1 MNRPKNS
8 LNTVVKIMQAMVT
21 ALEKE
26 NGQQTQPSVEIIK
39 KLMRRGYDPEDI
51 DTAMRWLTM
60 ISSATGTGN
69 EPTTTA
75 AVPPT
80 LRDTSHRHLH
90 ASEAIR
96 LTPEAQRLLIT
107 MLEKGAVSPQ
117 HLERT
122 LQYLWQ
128 NDLREVNPLRLEM
141 ILDLVDPNPQPA
153 PSGSFYY
160 LSRDVPP
167 PAYIN

>member
-1 MNRPKNS
+1 MNKPKNA

-26 NGQQTQPSVEIIK
+26 NGQTQPSVEIIK
-39 KLMRRGYDPEDI
+39 KLMRRGYNPEDI

-60 ISSATGTGN
+60 INSATGTGA
-69 EPTTTA
+69 ESPTTA
-75 AVPPT
+75 SVSPT
-80 LRDTSHRHLH
+80 IRETSQRHLH

-96 LTPEAQRLLIT
+96 LTPEAQRLLVS
-107 MLEKGAVSPQ
+107 MLEKGSVSPQ
-117 HLERT
+117 HLERA

-128 NDLREVNPLRLEM
+128 NDLREVSALRLEM
-141 ILDLVDPNPQPA
+141 VLDLIDPNPQPA
-153 PSGSFYY
+153 HAGTFYY
-160 LSRDVPP
+160 LSKDVPP